1 MHRSTTIPLAVALIA
16 GMAAPPAR
24 AQLATPSC
32 PALAQWAEGHVQ
44 QEGWRPNA
52 LTGRAIFAALLAEPR
67 TTALFGKPV
76 LEWTAEEAQAL
87 GPVLQACATEQQRAR
102 NQAAL
107 RALNT
112 LRTQIT
118 RDVPRYLAAL
128 ADARRTIPSALKTI
142 ASAEAS
148 LPLLS
153 FYLALADIPAAEAHQ
168 RANQFAARQPQ
179 GPARD
184 AARALVAAL
193 RDLPEA
199 EMGPAV
205 HPAAETRI
213 PALRREMR
221 AALVQEIEGVEASA
235 NGLRLLDR
243 HAQIAERDY
252 AAALGAAE
260 MRAVEAALI
269 ARRAAIGEG
278 IRDDLIRQASE
289 APLTLQGRQQLARFE
304 QQVRQQYPGTIGE
317 AGVVAVVAAID
328 QRRVEIG
335 ETIRDS
341 IIRQAQSAP
350 LNVGGAQML
359 DRIQQQ
365 ALQQQGEVIGRGGL
379 EAVAAAI
386 RDRRLAIAEAVREEL
401 LAAIAAAPPTP
412 ASLQGLATLASPQGY
427 AATAVLGPSDLRTV
441 RQAAWQR
448 QAALAVEVTDGLL
461 RDIQA
466 SPIEVETFAALDA
479 VAGERLLALL
489 PEAQAARVRAA
500 VSERRRTV
508 AASLLPKFRQ
518 ELAAMPQTDEALM
531 AIDDELLPQLATWP
545 DSASGERAVFEQAA
559 KERREAILAAVNRA
573 QAGPLRGRTYEGPFA
588 KVEFIDAT
596 RVIATAGPNPPTAG
610 TYEEI
615 DGGRVIVSV
624 NNDAIVFTR
633 EGARLVS
640 GPIVLH
646 RMQ

>member
-1 MHRSTTIPLAVALIA
+1 MHRSTTIPLTIVLIA
-16 GMAAPPAR
+16 GIAAPAQ
-24 AQLATPSC
+24 AQLAAPSC
-32 PALAQWAEGHVQ
+32 PALVQWAEGHVQ
-44 QEGWRPNA
+44 HEGWRPNA
-52 LTGRAIFAALLAEPR
+52 LTGRAVFSALLAEDS

-102 NQAAL
+102 NQPTA

-128 ADARRTIPSALKTI
+128 AEARRIVPRALETIE
-142 ASAEAS
+142 SAEAS
-148 LPLLS
+148 LPLLH
-153 FYLALADIPAAEAHQ
+153 FYLALADVPATEAHQ
-168 RANQFAARQPQ
+168 HANQFAARQPQ
-179 GPARD
+179 GPGRD

-205 HPAAETRI
+205 HPAAEARI
-213 PALRREMR
+213 PALRRDVR
-221 AALVQEIEGVEASA
+221 AALVQEIEGVETSA

-260 MRAVEAALI
+260 MRAVEAAII
-269 ARRAAIGEG
+269 ARRATIGEG
-278 IRDDLIRQASE
+278 IRDDLIRQAGE
-289 APLTLQGRQQLARFE
+289 TPLTPQGFALLGRFE
-304 QQVRQQYPGTIGE
+304 QQVRQQHAATIGE
-317 AGVVAVVAAID
+317 VGVA
-328 QRRVEIG
+328 
-335 ETIRDS
+335 
-341 IIRQAQSAP
+341 
-350 LNVGGAQML
+350 
-359 DRIQQQ
+359 
-365 ALQQQGEVIGRGGL
+365 
-379 EAVAAAI
+379 AVAAAI
-386 RDRRLAIAEAVREEL
+386 ATRRGEIGGALRDQILRQIEAAPLSIAGAQVVRRVEQQAREQRGVMIGRDGLETIADAAHARIQAIGIAVRDQT
-401 LAAIAAAPPTP
+401 LAAIAAAPATRESLARLAALAAPQP
-412 ASLQGLATLASPQGY
+412 APDL
-427 AATAVLGPSDLRTV
+427 AVLQPEDRRTV
-441 RQAAWQR
+441 REAAAAR
-448 QAALAVEVTDGLL
+448 QEELAGAVVDATITEIAATPLDVDTFPLLDEVVPD
-461 RDIQA
+461 
-466 SPIEVETFAALDA
+466 
-479 VAGERLLALL
+479 RLTALL
-489 PEAQAARVRAA
+489 PEPEAERLRAA
-500 VSERRRTV
+500 AAERRRTL
-508 AASLLPKFRQ
+508 AATLLPQFRQ
-518 ELAAMPQTDEALM
+518 DLAALPQTDEALVK
-531 AIDDELLPQLATWP
+531 IDEGLLPALGTWP
-545 DSASGERAVFEQAA
+545 ESATAERALFEQAA

-588 KVEFIDAT
+588 KVEFIDAM

-646 RMQ
+646 RVR